1 MYKILCDGKP
11 LFNPK
16 YPEYTV
22 GSPSLTLETSK
33 AGSLSFSIYPNHPNY
48 NEIQKKLSV
57 ITVLENDTVIFKG
70 RVFSDEM
77 NFYKVKKVEVEGCLT
92 YFNDTLV
99 RPYDFAGSVREY
111 LEFLVNNHNDWVMD
125 FQKFKIGKI
134 TVEDENEYITRASS
148 NYPNTW
154 KEIEDKLL
162 KLLGG
167 YLVIRYEDDGNYIDY
182 LSELEYTNTQTID
195 FGKNLLDLTDKYDTS
210 ETYSV
215 MLPVG
220 AEVEFED
227 GSKQIT
233 TLAELV
239 DEMIGDDIVKS
250 GDIIYSMSAVEKY
263 GWIFA
268 PISESKWEDVTDAG
282 NLLRKAIAKLTG
294 VGQLFTNTFQLNA
307 IDLGYSDSQ
316 IASFRVSQ
324 NVIIRSKPH
333 GISET
338 IPLTQLKIDILNP
351 QNTKI
356 TVGRTVLTL
365 TDNVSQKENNIAD
378 RVTSVEKD
386 IESNRD
392 LVTSVE
398 KEVLAQSASIINDC
412 RGLIATALEEY
423 SKTGDFGTFKQTL
436 SSELR
441 AWAGQVGL
449 DFTKTTEDVSTING
463 ELKAIVEKLEKHFDF
478 SVDGLVIKAGSN
490 TMQLLLDNDLISY
503 TKNGQQFG
511 QWDGV
516 TFRTGN
522 IMIAVDE
529 RAQFGNFA
537 WIPRSDGSISFLMI
551 GG

>member
-70 RVFSDEM
+70 RVFTDEM

-92 YFNDTLV
+92 YFNDTIV
-99 RPYDFAGSVREY
+99 RPYSFAGSVREY
-111 LEFLVNNHNDWVMD
+111 LEFLVNEHNSWVLD

-134 TVEDENEYITRASS
+134 TVEDENEYIVRASS
-148 NYPNTW
+148 EYPNTW

-182 LSELEYTNTQTID
+182 LSELEYTNTQQIE

-210 ETYSV
+210 ATYSA

-220 AEVEFED
+220 AEIKYED
-227 GSKQIT
+227 GSKT
-233 TLAELV
+233 TTTINELP
-239 DEMIGDDIVKS
+239 DEMIGDDIVKN
-250 GDIIYSMSAVEKY
+250 GDMIYSMSAVNKY

-268 PISESKWEDVTDAG
+268 PISESKWEDVTDAN

-307 IDLGYSDSQ
+307 INLNYSDSQ

-324 NVIIRSKPH
+324 NVIIRTKPH

-386 IESNRD
+386 VASNRD
-392 LVTSVE
+392 NITNVE
-398 KEVLAQSASIINDC
+398 NEVLTQRSSIINDC
-412 RGLIATALEEY
+412 RGIVATALEEY

-436 SSELR
+436 ESDIT
-441 AWAGQVGL
+441 AWAGQLVA
-449 DFTKTTEDVSTING
+449 DFTKTTEAVTTVNG
-463 ELKAIVEKLEKHFDF
+463 ELRAIVEKLEKHFEF
-478 SVDGLVIKAGSN
+478 TVDGLTIKAGQN
-490 TMQLLLDNDLISY
+490 AMQILIDNDVISF

-511 QWDGV
+511 RWDGV
-516 TFRTGN
+516 DFHTGN
-522 IMIAVDE
+522 IFVNVDE
-529 RAQFGNFA
+529 QARFGGFSFV
-537 WIPRSDGSISFLMI
+537 PRSDGSLSLLKM